1 MRLSLALIA
10 FSAALAAP
18 AFAAAP
24 APSPAA
30 PAPAAAA
37 KDAAAK
43 DDAMAAAMCKE
54 RLAFQA
60 AQMDRLGTELKLKP
74 AQKPAFDAWKNER
87 LGILHNIPCPPPQT
101 GFGVPAPD
109 RVKNEITMVSFT
121 LDGLRKELPTTEA
134 LYKAL
139 DPDQRAVFDGPIK
152 TASGP
157 SAPAPSAAKP
167 AQKP

>member
-1 MRLSLALIA
+1 MRPTLASMV
-10 FSAALAAP
+10 FSAAILSVP

-24 APSPAA
+24 APQTAPGA
-30 PAPAAAA
+30 PATANAA
-37 KDAAAK
+37 
-43 DDAMAAAMCKE
+43 AAAMCRE
-54 RLAFQA
+54 RLALQA
-60 AQMDRLGTELKLKP
+60 TQMDRLGDALKLKA
-74 AQKPAFDAWKNER
+74 AQKPAFDAWRMER
-87 LGILHNIPCPPPQT
+87 LGILHNVPCPPPPT
-101 GFGVPAPD
+101 GLGVPAPE

-152 TASGP
+152 TATS
-157 SAPAPSAAKP
+157 PALPPPPAAKP